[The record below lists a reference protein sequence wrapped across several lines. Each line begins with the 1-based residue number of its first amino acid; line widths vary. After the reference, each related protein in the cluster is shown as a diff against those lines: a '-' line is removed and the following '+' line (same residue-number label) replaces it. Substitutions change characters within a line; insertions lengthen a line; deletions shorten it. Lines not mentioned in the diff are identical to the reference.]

1 MWQPHALVNYRENSL
16 VHPLQMA
23 GIELQT
29 TNWGSKA
36 LSIPTLSRS
45 SQHCI
50 DIIDFSLE
58 SGRRSEQGGYL
69 RAPRSKSHYPHPQG
83 KRKRNLKAALIRL
96 KHGTPLSER
105 NYLPTYTC
113 LFTNIWT
120 WDIILDIPNTFKST
134 LFMSHT
140 KILLIS
146 SKTFRHF
153 YLSFQQL
160 KLQFEV
166 LQTSIG
172 VFILRLWL
180 YARNYFAITM
190 PLPF

>member
-69 RAPRSKSHYPHPQG
+69 RAPRSKSHLSWSP
-83 KRKRNLKAALIRL
+83 RKKKKKPESCPNQAQTWDSFIWK
-96 KHGTPLSER
+96 K
-105 NYLPTYTC
+105 
-113 LFTNIWT
+113 LFTNLHMPFYQY
-120 WDIILDIPNTFKST
+120 LDLGYNFRYTKHIQKYT
-134 LFMSHT
+134 LHESHQD
-140 KILLIS
+140 S
-146 SKTFRHF
+146 S
-153 YLSFQQL
+153 YIQQN
-160 KLQFEV
+160 
-166 LQTSIG
+166 I
-172 VFILRLWL
+172 
-180 YARNYFAITM
+180 
-190 PLPF
+190 